1 MKEKNKGS
9 WLCCLG
15 SGKLLSQNRK
25 KKFTF
30 FFICLFFL
38 LAIQNNI
45 SPLKTQIFYSS
56 SETGVFSPAFINLI
70 SSG

>member
-9 WLCCLG
+9 WFAACEAV
-15 SGKLLSQNRK
+15 KLLSQNRK

-38 LAIQNNI
+38 L
-45 SPLKTQIFYSS
+45 SYS
-56 SETGVFSPAFINLI
+56 
-70 SSG
+70 

>member
-30 FFICLFFL
+30 FLF
-38 LAIQNNI
+38 A
-45 SPLKTQIFYSS
+45 Y
-56 SETGVFSPAFINLI
+56 FSY
-70 SSG
+70 

>member
-38 LAIQNNI
+38 LAIHNNI
-45 SPLKTQIFYSS
+45 SPLKAQVFF
-56 SETGVFSPAFINLI
+56 TGLVRPVFSLLHSLI
-70 SSG
+70 